1 MSQHL
6 SGFVVADPGVA
17 GTILRGGSTATSKAD
32 DRHFMLCLILLIAT
46 VWLATRPYVG
56 VVNDSRFYT
65 VQALAALLPGR
76 FNDDLYFHYGSQ
88 DQFTLFTLIYKPVLA
103 MLGLAKAAIL
113 LTIVGECCWISGLIY
128 LARGIFRDGRV
139 ALIAVTMAV
148 ALPAG
153 VMFNYGEQFLTP
165 RLFAEAA
172 TLWALG
178 LMLRGRP
185 LWCLLLLSMS
195 AIVHPLMTL
204 PGFAVL
210 FLHEVGRRRIWWTVG
225 AAAVIAALGLASL
238 GVQPFVRLLE
248 AFDPAWFAVVR
259 VRDFFCLLTE
269 WSVMDW
275 LKACNIFVVAALGLS
290 VAEPSERR
298 FFLVVLAV
306 ALGGLALTLVGGDL
320 LRNVLIVDA
329 QQYRATWVLA
339 VVANLFV
346 GPVLLRVRWS
356 ALSAMTRVTLALAVC
371 TLVATTFLGGGYFVT
386 IPMTALAGIA
396 AAWEQ
401 NRQGR
406 IPVGARVFGFII
418 LGLTCGLAVT
428 VLYEYMATIED
439 WPSLFWPAA
448 RGLGLTAA
456 ALGGC
461 ALLVSAS
468 TAARGM
474 LIRSLVVFA
483 IGLTVIAALGWDQR
497 TPWTKFIETAD
508 AAPESLSSLLPG
520 RKPIYWEGD
529 VRIPWFLLKRA
540 SYFSCAQG
548 TGSLFFRGIAINYER
563 RYEDFQRL
571 RTLDIG
577 QETTCP
583 APPDPAPTSFKRE
596 ELASICAKEPELGS
610 LVLTRPLLTT
620 PDGVWISPE
629 NFEDVRAVNG
639 HVQVVTTNKFF
650 VYSCAA
656 LR

>member
-6 SGFVVADPGVA
+6 SGFVVPGSGVPS
-17 GTILRGGSTATSKAD
+17 TSLRRDGSATSRED
-32 DRHFMLCLILLIAT
+32 DRNFALCLVLLIAT

-65 VQALAALLPGR
+65 VQTLAALLPGR
-76 FNDDLYFHYGSQ
+76 FSDDLYFHYGSQ

-103 MLGLAKAAIL
+103 AFGMAKAAIV
-113 LTIVGECCWISGLIY
+113 LTIVGQCLWIAGLVY
-128 LARGIFRDGRV
+128 FALGIFRDGRV

-165 RLFAEAA
+165 RLFAEAT

-185 LWCLLLLSMS
+185 MSCLLLLGLS
-195 AIVHPLMTL
+195 ALVHPLMTL

-210 FLHEVGRRRIWWTVG
+210 FLHEAGRRRIWWVFG
-225 AAAVIAALGLASL
+225 AVAVIASFGLASL

-248 AFDPAWFAVVR
+248 TFDPAWFAVVR

-269 WSVMDW
+269 WGMFDW
-275 LKACNIFVVAALGLS
+275 LKACNIFVVAALGMS
-290 VAEPSERR
+290 VAEPRERQ
-298 FFLVVLAV
+298 FFVVVLAV
-306 ALGGLALTLVGGDL
+306 ALGGLAVTLVGGDL

-329 QQYRATWVLA
+329 QQYRATWLLA

-346 GPVLLRVRWS
+346 GPLLLRVRWS
-356 ALSAMTRVTLALAVC
+356 ALSGMTRVALALAVC
-371 TLVATTFLGGGYFVT
+371 TLVATTFLGGGYLVT
-386 IPMTALAGIA
+386 TPMVMFAGIA
-396 AAWEQ
+396 ATWEQ
-401 NRQGR
+401 NRQER
-406 IPVGARVFGFII
+406 IPAGARVLGFTI

-428 VLYEYMATIED
+428 VLYEYFATIAD

-448 RGLGLTAA
+448 RGLGLTLA
-456 ALGGC
+456 ALGGG
-461 ALLVSAS
+461 AVLVTAS
-468 TAARGM
+468 TAARSTV
-474 LIRSLVVFA
+474 IRSLVVFA

-497 TPWTKFIETAD
+497 TPWTQFIETAD
-508 AAPESLSSLLPG
+508 AAPESLSTLLPG
-520 RKPIYWEGD
+520 QKPIYWEGD
-529 VRIPWFLLKRA
+529 VRIPWFLLKRP

-548 TGSLFFRGIAINYER
+548 TGSLFFRGIAINYAR
-563 RYEDFQRL
+563 RFEDFRRL
-571 RTLDIG
+571 GTLDFG

-583 APPDPAPTSFKRE
+583 APPDPEPASFKRD
-596 ELASICAKEPELGS
+596 ELASICTKEPELGS
-610 LVLTRPLLTT
+610 LVLTRPLLFA
-620 PDGVWISPE
+620 PDGIWISPV

-639 HVQVVTTNKFF
+639 HVQVVSTNRFF